1 MTARLA
7 DRLGALTLPL
17 ILIAAIAAAETL
29 IYMIERIAQ

>member
-1 MTARLA
+1 MSTIAT
-7 DRLGALTLPL
+7 RLGALTLPL